1 MSAPNIEEIDWAI
14 GILEKEESS
23 FSVYAK
29 LASLYTC
36 RNEIQKRSHY
46 NIPHRK
52 YSWAADPD
60 ESEKSYSEAK
70 SESETTKFHA
80 IMNEQIAEEWTQSM
94 DNADG
99 TKGAHWSI
107 EQTKKLMEQKKE
119 LQEFDLPDVFA
130 VINMMY
136 SDYVEVAKKLN
147 VNVIDFY
154 VSMTI
159 AWLKDTDASA
169 GKDKTAVYYEH
180 VVK

>member
-29 LASLYTC
+29 LADLYTC
-36 RNEIQKRSHY
+36 RNEIQKRSDY
-46 NIPHRK
+46 TIPHRI
-52 YSWAADPD
+52 YSWETEPD
-60 ESEKSYSEAK
+60 ESENGYSQAK
-70 SESETTKFHA
+70 SESETTKFKA
-80 IMNEQIAEEWTQSM
+80 TMNEQIAEEWTQSM

-99 TKGAHWSI
+99 TKEAHWSLEI
-107 EQTKKLMEQKKE
+107 IKKLMEQKKE
-119 LQEFDLPDVFA
+119 LKEFDLVDVFA

-147 VNVIDFY
+147 INVIDFY

-159 AWLKDTDASA
+159 AWLKDKDVTA
-169 GKDKTAVYYEH
+169 GKSKTAAYYQY